1 MRFTVA
7 ADLTYQFA
15 GPSEVLLLLEAATGR
30 DQQVLAESLVMS
42 TNPHVT
48 RLDDPEAGERRVVFL
63 AQDTVQIQYNA
74 EIDVAER
81 DTRLAGAAGVAIE
94 EMPATALRHLRPS
107 RYCPSDRFERFVN
120 REFGGSVG
128 GDRVEAILAW
138 IAKHLDYV
146 AGVSDAATTSLD
158 TFVDRAGV
166 CRDFT
171 HLAISLCRAS
181 QIPARAVSAY
191 GWQLEPPDMH
201 AVLEVFV
208 GGKWRLADPTG
219 KVEPRGLV
227 RVATGRDAADIAFMS
242 IFGQA
247 QLIAQSFTI
256 QQAPSGAP

>member
-1 MRFTVA
+1 MIFNVS

-15 GPSEVLLLLEAATGR
+15 APSEVLLLLEAAHGG
-30 DQQVLAESLVMS
+30 DQEVSGESLFIS
-42 TNPHVT
+42 TNPGVT
-48 RLDDPEAGERRVVFL
+48 RLDDVESGERRVAFL
-63 AQDTVQIQYNA
+63 AQGAVQIQYQA
-74 EIDVAER
+74 QIQITKR
-81 DTRLAGAAGVAIE
+81 DTVLAGAPRATIEQLPPEAI
-94 EMPATALRHLRPS
+94 RHLRPS

-120 REFGGSVG
+120 REFSGTSG

-138 IAKHLDYV
+138 IAQHLDYV
-146 AGVSDAATTSLD
+146 AGVSDGSTTSLD

-181 QIPARAVSAY
+181 QVPARAVSAY

-201 AVLEVFV
+201 AVLEVFI

-219 KVEPRGLV
+219 KVQPDALV

-247 QLIAQSFTI
+247 QLVTQTFRIDRV
-256 QQAPSGAP
+256 G